1 LESVNASPSE
11 KIFLL
16 AGGLGT
22 RSANPALPKVLQLVS
37 SNPEISLLDQH
48 LMNFDAADF
57 LDISAL
63 LRFGASTIT
72 GALEASP
79 YTELGQK
86 LQIVED
92 SDSAVGTSSALVEA
106 VAGIGFGDFNAL
118 VLGDTLIGAPLRH
131 YMALFRKSGA
141 DLGLAVH
148 PNLHISDSDRVVL
161 DVNGNV
167 SSFIAKGHPAANAHA
182 LAWPVTGLIL
192 FTSNVAKKLKRYT
205 GDATRDLYETAMRSG
220 LRVIALNFSHY
231 SGDVGTEERLAKARS
246 DVASGAFNRRS
257 ATLRA
262 AIFIDRDGTLIKDE
276 GSGRADLDEQ
286 EHVEGIQEIR
296 QANQMGIP
304 VFLVTN
310 QPGVA
315 KGQIL
320 DDDVNRVHSKIQA
333 RLISSGAFI
342 DDFIYCPHHPEA
354 GHEGEVRRL
363 KIVCD
368 CRKPNPGM
376 LIELRNR
383 HGLNLEKSFF
393 IGDTSADRECAEAG
407 QVSFRLGKWGTA
419 QDSTSDAI
427 AHALRE
433 LESYDHN

>member
-1 LESVNASPSE
+1 MESVKASSTE
-11 KIFLL
+11 KVFLL
-16 AGGLGT
+16 AGGLGS

-48 LMNFDAADF
+48 LISFDAAGF

-63 LRFGASTIT
+63 LGFGASHIVD
-72 GALEASP
+72 ALEASP
-79 YTELGQK
+79 FTSLGPK

-92 SDSAVGTSSALVEA
+92 SDSVVDTSSALVEA
-106 VAGIGFGDFNAL
+106 MAVRGFGDFNAL
-118 VLGDTLIGAPLRH
+118 VLGDTLIGAPLRF
-131 YMALFRKSGA
+131 YINLFRNSGA

-161 DVNGNV
+161 DVDRNV
-167 SSFIAKGHPAANAHA
+167 CSFMAKGHTAANSQA
-182 LAWPVTGLIL
+182 LAWPVTGLVF
-192 FTSNVAKKLKRYT
+192 FTSNVARKLKNYT
-205 GDATRDLYETAMRSG
+205 GDATRDLYETAVGSG

-231 SGDVGTEERLAKARS
+231 SADVGTEERLAKARS

-257 ATLRA
+257 ETLRA
-262 AIFIDRDGTLIKDE
+262 AIFIDRDGTLIKDG

-286 EHVEGIQEIR
+286 EHVEAIQEIR

-315 KGQIL
+315 KGEIS
-320 DDDVNRVHSKIQA
+320 DDDVNRVHSRIQT
-333 RLISSGAFI
+333 RLNASGAFI

-354 GHEGEVRRL
+354 GHEGEVRSL
-363 KIVCD
+363 KIACE
-368 CRKPNPGM
+368 CRKPSPGM
-376 LIELRNR
+376 LMELKDR

-393 IGDTSADRECAEAG
+393 IGDTSTDRECAETS
-407 QVSFRLGKWGTA
+407 QVSFRLGKWGTE
-419 QDSTSDAI
+419 QCSTADAI
-427 AHALRE
+427 AYALQE
-433 LESYDHN
+433 LESYDHH